1 MYSHSRPPW
10 QGYAAALGVVCIWTG
25 FILIS
30 RWGGKSPLTGY
41 DVLALRLGA
50 ASLLLLPFCRDLPRT
65 VWRDRRLW
73 TLAAIGGVLYG
84 VVVYTAFKYAPAAH
98 GAILLPGMQ
107 PFLVTALLWLALGER
122 PTRSRLIGLAGIA
135 IGVLCVALPL
145 LQAGDWR
152 TLPGDVLMLVAS
164 LAWAVY
170 SVLVRQW
177 AFSPWVLTRFV
188 ALGSA
193 LLYLP
198 VYILWLPKGLA
209 EASATQLITQALYQ
223 GIGPTIVA
231 MWLFLLAVQQLGAA
245 RTGALIGLVPVLAG
259 LAAVPLLGEPLTA
272 SLLLGLCAVSAGAW
286 YAARPGRVA

>member
-1 MYSHSRPPW
+1 M
-10 QGYAAALGVVCIWTG
+10 
-25 FILIS
+25 
-30 RWGGKSPLTGY
+30 
-41 DVLALRLGA
+41 RLGA

-65 VWRDRRLW
+65 VWRERRLW

-135 IGVLCVALPL
+135 LGVLCVALPL
-145 LQAGDWR
+145 LQTGDWR
-152 TLPGDVLMLVAS
+152 TLPGDALMLVAS
-164 LAWAVY
+164 LTWAVY

-198 VYILWLPKGLA
+198 VYALWLPKGLA
-209 EASATQLITQALYQ
+209 EGQRHPADHPGFVS
-223 GIGPTIVA
+223 GHWPDHHRHVA
-231 MWLFLLAVQQLGAA
+231 VLLAVQQLGAA
-245 RTGALIGLVPVLAG
+245 RAL
-259 LAAVPLLGEPLTA
+259 
-272 SLLLGLCAVSAGAW
+272 
-286 YAARPGRVA
+286 AR